1 MRNIYVITI
10 KRIFPVRGLLL
21 VCFFFFFFWFIFYC
35 KINACTLGTP
45 GGSVV
50 KNPPANA
57 RATGKYPLEEK
68 MATCSSILASKILWT
83 EECGRL

>member
-1 MRNIYVITI
+1 MRNIYFITI

-21 VCFFFFFFWFIFYC
+21 GFFFFGLFFYC
-35 KINACTLGTP
+35 KSNACTLGFP

-57 RATGKYPLEEK
+57 GATGKYPLEEK
-68 MATCSSILASKILWT
+68 MATCSSILASKIPWT
-83 EECGRL
+83 EERGRL

>member
-1 MRNIYVITI
+1 MRNIYFTTI
-10 KRIFPVRGLLL
+10 KRIFPVRGLSM
-21 VCFFFFFFWFIFYC
+21 VFFFFFGLFFYC
-35 KINACTLGTP
+35 KSNACTLGFP

-57 RATGKYPLEEK
+57 GATGKYPLEEK
-68 MATCSSILASKILWT
+68 MATCSSILASKILWA